1 LPVVHT
7 YELDDTTRVY
17 VATGVH
23 RDRLSTTV
31 PFRFEIGPVDLAR

>member
-1 LPVVHT
+1 MVHT
-7 YELDDTTRVY
+7 YEFDDTTRAY

-31 PFRFEIGPVDLAR
+31 PFALDINPADLAR